1 MASVSHRGG
10 KPNFQEAEVIRNQSA
25 FFRAECK
32 RLISETSKRCRDMQN
47 DQSQKLGKRRWGVTG
62 QQLQEREAMFLFA
75 LLSRPTS
82 QRGPVYEDRVGA
94 EVGGDCCGNG

>member
-47 DQSQKLGKRRWGVTG
+47 DQTQKLGKSRWGVTG
-62 QQLQEREAMFLFA
+62 QRRQEWELTFLFA
-75 LLSRPTS
+75 LLLRPTR

-94 EVGGDCCGNG
+94 EVGGDCCGN

>member
-1 MASVSHRGG
+1 MASVSHPGG

-25 FFRAECK
+25 FFRAECQ

-47 DQSQKLGKRRWGVTG
+47 DQTQKLGKRRWSVTG
-62 QQLQEREAMFLFA
+62 QQLQEWGVMFSFA
-75 LLSRPTS
+75 LLFRSTG

-94 EVGGDCCGNG
+94 EVGGDC

>member
-47 DQSQKLGKRRWGVTG
+47 DQTQKLGRRSWSLTG
-62 QQLQEREAMFLFA
+62 
-75 LLSRPTS
+75 
-82 QRGPVYEDRVGA
+82 GA
-94 EVGGDCCGNG
+94 AAGVGGHDFVCSASQIDGSKRSSS